1 MWSKSFR
8 SNEFSTQDI
17 DLMEEASGVASSSN
31 HDVKE
36 DAVDSMLAR
45 PSKRSRSQIN
55 DRNFVH
61 FLRTAVHAQTQ
72 ETSEQ

>member
-1 MWSKSFR
+1 MLGLAVVVQTCSTRVWQCLAASSPELPSGMWSKSFR

-36 DAVDSMLAR
+36 DCG
-45 PSKRSRSQIN
+45 
-55 DRNFVH
+55 
-61 FLRTAVHAQTQ
+61 
-72 ETSEQ
+72 